1 MNRLLLG
8 GSLAAS
14 AARDCEAT
22 RKHIL
27 RPGQSFAF
35 EKAGRVVTIDLLE
48 GGKKRAVVVKS

>member
-1 MNRLLLG
+1 MDRLLPG

-27 RPGQSFAF
+27 RPGKSFAF
-35 EKAGRVVTIDLLE
+35 EA
-48 GGKKRAVVVKS
+48 AVVKS